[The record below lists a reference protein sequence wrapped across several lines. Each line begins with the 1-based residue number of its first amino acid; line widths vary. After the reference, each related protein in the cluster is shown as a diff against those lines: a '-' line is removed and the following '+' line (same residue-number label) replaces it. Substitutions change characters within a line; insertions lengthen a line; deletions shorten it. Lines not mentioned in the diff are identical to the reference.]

1 MFLEI
6 VKLVN
11 YSQHGSIAILRERKP
26 VRSVAFWLKVLCMV
40 HAAHIG
46 LKKKAGK
53 TRIRQ
58 DQGKRSSVARDRSI
72 FTFPATVSKPEL
84 LDSDGRSDRGFRQLL
99 YDFSVLGAHLE
110 FARAYLASQLD
121 LTSPQYNIVMII
133 AQYQGAMGVS
143 VSEVAQHLHVSTAF
157 ITSQVQRLEEERL
170 VSRRQNPKD
179 GRSVLLRLSAAGE
192 QKVLQIGSKRLL
204 VNDHLFR
211 GLSGRD
217 FHHLARTVASLIGDF
232 AETTKMLQIMSATVR
247 KPES

>member
-1 MFLEI
+1 MGAMALFENEI
-6 VKLVN
+6 
-11 YSQHGSIAILRERKP
+11 P
-26 VRSVAFWLKVLCMV
+26 VRSAAFCLKVLCMV
-40 HAAHIG
+40 HAARTG
-46 LKKKAGK
+46 LKKKAGEEQIWK
-53 TRIRQ
+53 G
-58 DQGKRSSVARDRSI
+58 GKRSSVARDRQT

-121 LTSPQYNIVMII
+121 LSSPQYNIVMII
-133 AQYQGAMGVS
+133 AQYQGTMGVS

-157 ITSQVQRLEEERL
+157 ITSEVQRLEERRL

-179 GRSVLLRLSAAGE
+179 GRSVLLRLSEAGE
-192 QKVLQIGSKRLL
+192 DKVLQIGPKRLL

-217 FHHLARTVASLIGDF
+217 FRHLARTVASLIGDF
-232 AETTKMLQIMSATVR
+232 AETTNMLQIMSAEKFR
-247 KPES
+247 ISGGISPSAR